1 MAWTDGH
8 ISAVSGLPP
17 DWDIART
24 SASAFQR
31 LEHLSEFYPGFCEW
45 YHGKVIPGLLA
56 QDRKIFLRLHG
67 NKILGVAIAKRG
79 IEQKLCT
86 LWVADEA
93 RAIGVA
99 SCLAQEAFDWIGTN
113 KPLFTVPEERLS
125 EFRGLLCRWEFQSAA
140 EVAGYYRNEKVE
152 YVFNG
157 TLRPGVMS

>member
-17 DWDIART
+17 DSEIART

-31 LEHLSEFYPGFCEW
+31 LEHLSGFYPGFCEW

-56 QDRKIFLRLHG
+56 QRRKIFLRLDG
-67 NKILGVAIAKRG
+67 NKVLGVAIAKRG
-79 IEQKLCT
+79 GEPKLCT

-93 RAIGVA
+93 RALGVA
-99 SCLAQEAFDWIGTN
+99 SCLAKDAFDWIGTS
-113 KPLFTVPEERLS
+113 KPLFTVPEERLL
-125 EFRGLLCRWEFQSAA
+125 EFRGLLRKWEFHSTA
-140 EVAGYYRNEKVE
+140 EVAGYYRNDKVE

-157 TLRPGVMS
+157 TLKPGVTN